1 MAWACSFSDSSAHR
15 SSVHALPH
23 CRHRHRTAHRCP
35 HRHPSWPSA
44 ATYAS
49 TTAGTSANCSAR
61 RFIASFE
68 GRFRTAVAERSSCF
82 DIAISKAAAAIEYP
96 NGIATSAPSSRRW
109 SAARTAET
117 ASASESVRT
126 RLQQR
131 PVAVAGAPLTHCA
144 RSCAGSFSPGFEIRA
159 AIEHPAGVRRFVAI
173 VVAWSRGWPHCSL
186 GAARELGTAIITA
199 VPGCQRCCEPRGAS

>member
-1 MAWACSFSDSSAHR
+1 M
-15 SSVHALPH
+15 
-23 CRHRHRTAHRCP
+23 
-35 HRHPSWPSA
+35 
-44 ATYAS
+44 
-49 TTAGTSANCSAR
+49 
-61 RFIASFE
+61 
-68 GRFRTAVAERSSCF
+68 GRFRTAIAERSSCF
-82 DIAISKAAAAIEYP
+82 DIAIFKAAAAIEYP

-159 AIEHPAGVRRFVAI
+159 AIEHPAGVQRFVAI
-173 VVAWSRGWPHCSL
+173 IVAWSRGWPHCSL
-186 GAARELGTAIITA
+186 AAARELGTAIITA
-199 VPGCQRCCEPRGAS
+199 APGCQRCCGPRDASLMDSGRGSRGPPAACHCLHYAALIASSCCAVARSPGSGSWP